1 VEARDAVVA
10 WKVGVGEGEAE
21 AGAVASVGEV
31 GVVER
36 GGELNGRRPGHRAWA
51 PVPGPV
57 AAGVGFPQPRRLLRD
72 LTLAGGSPVAEWRS
86 PRAPRERRPLVTGH
100 DTVRDCQARLAR
112 LAAAHR
118 RAVVRW
124 QTAARRREAVVA
136 EQDRRVEAAGVDVTR
151 AVAAMA
157 DGVGVE
163 LTARV
168 LGIGAG
174 EVRRAQRE
182 GGTGTPVDGVAGVG
196 RG

>member
-1 VEARDAVVA
+1 M
-10 WKVGVGEGEAE
+10 
-21 AGAVASVGEV
+21 
-31 GVVER
+31 
-36 GGELNGRRPGHRAWA
+36 
-51 PVPGPV
+51 
-57 AAGVGFPQPRRLLRD
+57 
-72 LTLAGGSPVAEWRS
+72 
-86 PRAPRERRPLVTGH
+86 TGH

-124 QTAARRREAVVA
+124 QAAARRREAVID
-136 EQDRRVEAAGVDVTR
+136 EQDRRVEGAAVDVTR

-168 LGIGAG
+168 LGISAG

-182 GGTGTPVDGVAGVG
+182 ASTGASVDGVAGDG